1 MSGSFVAMS
10 ETMMN
15 AAMAIASIATRTAS
29 SRSRLAKP
37 PIVSSRENLKK
48 PMIVSTAAPVAN
60 ADATNTIGTSGE
72 LRNGTA
78 G

>member
-1 MSGSFVAMS
+1 MKTGTWAYMGSVSDTGSDHKNQDRYWFWTSVDINKNGFQAG
-10 ETMMN
+10 ET
-15 AAMAIASIATRTAS
+15 
-29 SRSRLAKP
+29 
-37 PIVSSRENLKK
+37 V